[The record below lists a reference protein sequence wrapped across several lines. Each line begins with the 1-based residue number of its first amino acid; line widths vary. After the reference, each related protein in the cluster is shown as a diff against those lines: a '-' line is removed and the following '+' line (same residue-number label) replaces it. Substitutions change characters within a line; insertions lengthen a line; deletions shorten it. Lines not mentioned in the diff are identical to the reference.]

1 MFCGGEEKVT
11 HLRVRSGY
19 SFMKST
25 IKLKDYLAFAKE
37 HQLETLVLT
46 DDNVLY
52 GAYQFYQL
60 CQTHQIK
67 PVIGLSLSIQ
77 IEDRDEEVMVYSKNY
92 HGYQA
97 LLALSSAV
105 ETGEE
110 AVTLHTLQA
119 YQGDIKVI
127 VPVSVIGRT
136 YGKSQL
142 EADDLNKFLADW
154 PVVTHVG
161 VTLRDI
167 DSGLLT
173 RDERTVWLSDV
184 TYLRPADKEA
194 YHYLRQMDKKNQN
207 EAEDK
212 GHHFLTE
219 DEQTSRIPEALLE
232 RTRRFTQDCDVVM
245 PPKERLLP
253 KFPLPENISPH
264 RYLTKLCDE
273 ALKDKYG
280 DNHEATKRMQY
291 ELSVINK
298 MGYSDYFLIVS
309 DFIRYARKEQ
319 IMVGPGRGSAAGSI
333 VSYLLDITQVD
344 PLRYALLFERFLNPE
359 RVTMPDIDIDFSD
372 YGRDKVIDYVKQ
384 KYGREHVAQIG
395 TFGTFKVRSTIRELK
410 KVFGLADETL
420 NYILKLLPH
429 DPSLTLTRAVKES
442 PDLLDY
448 IKQSDELKLFF
459 KVARVIEDLPRN
471 LSTHAAGVVIYHDR
485 LTKHTP
491 LTHDNDAHLLT
502 QYNMTDLESIGL
514 LKIDFLGLK
523 NLTIIE
529 HIVKDIRKKDVP
541 DFTMDQLV
549 LDDQLTYQLLQ
560 KGRTLGIFQLESKGM
575 QETLVKLKP
584 TRFEDIVAV
593 NALYRPGPMAF
604 IDTYIKRKEQQETVS
619 YLHPDLEPILR
630 DTYGVLIYQEQ
641 IMRVANQ
648 FAGLSF
654 GEADLLRRAVSKKNR
669 SAIEK
674 AKATFT
680 AGCLKKGYD
689 EAVIDEVFS
698 WILNFANYGFNR
710 SHAVSYSLISYQL
723 AYLKV
728 HFSKSFYTALLN
740 DAYGSSDKIVQYSHE
755 IKRTGIKML
764 APNINQSLH
773 LFTSEKAGI
782 RMGLK
787 AIKGLSYPVIDA
799 IVKERRQA
807 PFQSLY
813 DFCLRV
819 PLDVVKR
826 KDIETLV
833 LAGAFDIFEIERAAL
848 LQSIDPAIE
857 NGTLFGDIRG
867 DIDWLDGFYQMEER
881 YPDAEPMPLMEKL
894 SFEKELVGMYVSTH
908 PLAHYR
914 KAIRQRGSVSLTFLT
929 EVALVKQ
936 SYQTVAFVEEV
947 RVIRTKRGESMAFVQ
962 LTDEDATFEMV
973 IFPEQ
978 FRSYKHVLVE
988 DAFVLIQAK
997 LEERQGKKQG
1007 IIEDVQR
1014 FDFDDV
1020 KKEGTN
1026 KQAYFIQVINMS
1038 EQQVLN
1044 TLKPLVTKYPGDTP
1058 VMLYQKETQ
1067 QVFKLRPEYYLET
1080 DYAVK
1085 KQLER
1090 LFGAENVKQKT
1101 LSRS

>member
-25 IKLKDYLAFAKE
+25 IKLNDYLAFAKE
-37 HQLETLVLT
+37 HQLDTLVLT

-77 IEDRDEEVMVYSKNY
+77 IDERDEEVMVYSKNY

-97 LLALSSAV
+97 LLSLSSAV

-110 AVTLHTLQA
+110 PVTRHTLQA

-127 VPVSVIGRT
+127 VPLSVIRRI

-142 EADDLNKFLADW
+142 EADEINKFLSDW
-154 PVVTHVG
+154 PVDTHVG
-161 VTLRDI
+161 LALSDI
-167 DSGLLT
+167 DNEILIGY
-173 RDERTVWLSDV
+173 DRTVWLSDV

-194 YHYLRQMDKKNQN
+194 YRCLRQMDKKKQN
-207 EAEDK
+207 EAEDE

-219 DEQTSRIPEALLE
+219 DEQTSRIPKALLE
-232 RTRRFTQDCDVVM
+232 RTRRFVADCDVVM

-253 KFPLPENISPH
+253 KFPLPENTSPH
-264 RYLTKLCDE
+264 RYLTKLCEE
-273 ALKDKYG
+273 ALKNKYG
-280 DNHEATKRMQY
+280 DNTEATKRMQY
-291 ELSVINK
+291 ELAVINK

-344 PLRYALLFERFLNPE
+344 PLHYELLFERFLNPE

-395 TFGTFKVRSTIRELK
+395 TFGTFKVRSTIRELA

-420 NYILKLLPH
+420 HYILKLLPH
-429 DPSLTLTRAVKES
+429 DPSLTITRAVKES

-448 IKQSDELKLFF
+448 IKQSDELKSFF
-459 KVARVIEDLPRN
+459 KIARVIEDLPRN

-491 LTHDNDAHLLT
+491 LTRDNDAHLLT

-529 HIVKDIRKKDVP
+529 HIVKDIRKKAVP
-541 DFTMDQLV
+541 DFTMDQLA
-549 LDDQLTYQLLQ
+549 LDDQPTYRLLQ

-575 QETLVKLKP
+575 QDTLTKLKP

-604 IDTYIKRKEQQETVS
+604 IDTYIKRKEQKETVS

-630 DTYGVLIYQEQ
+630 DTHGVLIYQEQ

-689 EAVIDEVFS
+689 AAIIDEVFS

-723 AYLKV
+723 AYLKA
-728 HFSKSFYTALLN
+728 HFPKNFYTALLN
-740 DAYGSSDKIVQYSHE
+740 DAYGSNDKMVQYSHE
-755 IKRTGIKML
+755 VKRAGINML

-819 PLDVVKR
+819 PLDLVKR

-848 LQSIDPAIE
+848 LQSIDAAIE

-894 SFEKELVGMYVSTH
+894 SFEKALVGMYVSTH

-914 KAIRQRGSVSLTFLT
+914 QQIRQRGSVSLTFLT
-929 EVALVKQ
+929 EVALVKHG
-936 SYQTVAFVEEV
+936 YQTVAFVEEV
-947 RVIRTKRGESMAFVQ
+947 RVIRTKRGESMAFIQ

-978 FRSYKHVLVE
+978 FRTYKQVLVE
-988 DAFVLIQAK
+988 GDFVWIRAK
-997 LEERQGKKQG
+997 IEERQGKKQG
-1007 IIEDVQR
+1007 IVEEVKP

-1020 KKEGTN
+1020 RT
-1026 KQAYFIQVINMS
+1026 QQTTDMAYFVQVVDMN
-1038 EQQVLN
+1038 EQQVLK
-1044 TLKPLVTKYPGDTP
+1044 TLKPLVTKYPGDTL
-1058 VMLYQKETQ
+1058 VMLYQKETRQ
-1067 QVFKLRPEYYLET
+1067 LFKLKPEYYLEN

-1085 KQLER
+1085 KQLQR
-1090 LFGAENVKQKT
+1090 LFGDDNVKQK
-1101 LSRS
+1101 SVSS

>member
-1 MFCGGEEKVT
+1 MT

-25 IKLKDYLAFAKE
+25 VKLKDYLALAKE
-37 HQLETLVLT
+37 HQLDTLVLT
-46 DDNVLY
+46 DDCVLY

-60 CQTHQIK
+60 AQAHQMK

-77 IEDRDEEVMVYSKNY
+77 INDRDETIMVYSKNY

-97 LLALSSAV
+97 LLSLSSAV
-105 ETGEE
+105 ETSEE
-110 AVTLHTLQA
+110 PVLRHTLQA
-119 YQGDIKVI
+119 YQGDIKLI
-127 VPVSVIGRT
+127 VPAAVIRRT
-136 YGKSQL
+136 LDKPQL
-142 EADDLNKFLADW
+142 EADDMNQFLSDW
-154 PVVTHVG
+154 PVDTCIG
-161 VTLRDI
+161 LSLSDI
-167 DSGLLT
+167 ESENLT
-173 RDERTVWLSDV
+173 AHERTVWLSDV
-184 TYLRPADKEA
+184 TYLRPSDKEA

-207 EAEDK
+207 ETKDE

-219 DEQTSRIPEALLE
+219 GEQTSRIPKHLLD
-232 RTRRFTQDCDVVM
+232 RTRRFVADCDVVM

-264 RYLTKLCDE
+264 RYLTRLCE
-273 ALKDKYG
+273 EELNNKYG
-280 DNHEATKRMQY
+280 DNIEASKRMQY

-344 PLRYALLFERFLNPE
+344 PLEYDLLFERFLNPE

-395 TFGTFKVRSTIRELK
+395 TFGTFKVRSTIRELA
-410 KVFGLADETL
+410 KVFGLADDTL
-420 NYILKLLPH
+420 SYILKLLPH
-429 DPSLTLTRAVKES
+429 DPALTITRAVKES
-442 PDLLDY
+442 PDLFDY
-448 IKQSDELKLFF
+448 VKQSDELKAFF
-459 KVARVIEDLPRN
+459 KIARVIEDLPRN

-485 LTKHTP
+485 LTKHIP
-491 LTHDNDAHLLT
+491 LTLDNDAHLLT
-502 QYNMTDLESIGL
+502 QYNMTDLEAIGL

-529 HIVKDIRKKDVP
+529 HIVRDIRKKDVP
-541 DFTMDQLV
+541 DFTMDQLA
-549 LDDQLTYQLLQ
+549 LEDQPTYHLLQ

-604 IDTYIKRKEQQETVS
+604 IDTYIKRKEQRETVS
-619 YLHPDLEPILR
+619 YLHPDLEPILKG
-630 DTYGVLIYQEQ
+630 TYGVLIYQEQ
-641 IMRVANQ
+641 IMRVAHQ

-654 GEADLLRRAVSKKNR
+654 GEADILRRAVSKKNR

-723 AYLKV
+723 AYLKA
-728 HFSKSFYTALLN
+728 HFPKSFYTALLN
-740 DAYGSSDKIVQYSHE
+740 DAYGSHDKMVQYSHE
-755 IKRTGIKML
+755 VKRAGIKML

-819 PLDVVKR
+819 PLDLVKR

-833 LAGAFDIFEIERAAL
+833 LAGVFDIFEIERAAL

-894 SFEKELVGMYVSTH
+894 SFEKALVGMYVSTH

-914 KAIRQRGSVSLTFLT
+914 KAIRQRGDVSLTFLT
-929 EVALVKQ
+929 EVALVKHT
-936 SYQTVAFVEEV
+936 YQTVAFVEEV

-978 FRSYKHVLVE
+978 FRSYKTTLVE
-988 DAFVLIQAK
+988 GEFVWIRAK

-1007 IIEDVQR
+1007 IMDEVKL
-1014 FDFDDV
+1014 FDFDDLKTEV
-1020 KKEGTN
+1020 TSE
-1026 KQAYFIQVINMS
+1026 QAYFIQVVDMN
-1038 EQQVLN
+1038 EQQVLKR
-1044 TLKPLVTKYPGDTP
+1044 LKPLVTKYPGDTP
-1058 VMLYQKETQ
+1058 VMMYQKESRQ
-1067 QVFKLRPEYYLET
+1067 LFKLKPEYYLENG
-1080 DYAVK
+1080 YAVK

-1090 LFGAENVKQKT
+1090 LFGVENVKQKT
-1101 LSRS
+1101 VSR